1 MENRSVENYLSK
13 SIIPNRNR
21 RENFIIKQISS
32 INISPKPWMI
42 PAVFFLLI
50 LLGAFFL
57 SLPLASESGKATHWI
72 DTLFTSTSAV
82 CVTGLIRFDTAEHW
96 SFFGE
101 LIIALLIQAGGL
113 GVTIYASA
121 LLLLMGNKLGLR
133 GREFLGFELMDSGH
147 RDARILIKRVMWF
160 VIFLEGT
167 TLILLLPWFLL
178 QETSLVAVWKSLFY
192 TISAAN
198 NAGFDLQ
205 GGKESMQ
212 DFINNPYPL
221 IVMSISTFIGS
232 MSFITIFNLSNPPKK
247 WTLDTKFVCIG
258 MGILF
263 SIGVCVFFI
272 GEGAPGHALNEI
284 NAGNRFINAIFLSVN
299 RTAGM
304 TTIDLTLIN
313 DATTAMLLLLMFI
326 GGASTSVAGGIKI
339 GSLMVSII
347 VIISA
352 FQGKH
357 RASAFGRDIPSAIVL
372 RAVAVTMLGF
382 FTFGLGCWA
391 LQLTENMSFLP
402 LAFDVMSA
410 LANCGWSQGITSE
423 ISKVGA
429 LILTILMFVGRLG
442 SLYIALSIPDTPQ
455 RRYQFPEETVRIG

>member
-13 SIIPNRNR
+13 SIIRNR
-21 RENFIIKQISS
+21 GRRELFIIKQFNKF
-32 INISPKPWMI
+32 NIPPKPWMI

-50 LLGAFFL
+50 ILGALAL
-57 SLPLASESGKATHWI
+57 SLPFASESGQSTGWV
-72 DTLFTSTSAV
+72 DSLFTSTSAV

-96 SFFGE
+96 SFYGE
-101 LIIALLIQAGGL
+101 AIIALLIQAGGM

-133 GREFLGFELMDSGH
+133 GREFLGFELMDSAH
-147 RDARILIKRVMWF
+147 RDTRILIKRVMWF
-160 VIFLEGT
+160 LILLEGT
-167 TLILLLPWFLL
+167 TLIFLLPWFLL
-178 QETSLVAVWKSLFY
+178 QEMSLVAVWKSLFY

-212 DFINNPYPL
+212 SFINNPYPL
-221 IVMSISTFIGS
+221 VVMSISTFIGS
-232 MSFITIFNLSNPPKK
+232 MSFITIFNLSNHPKK

-263 SIGVCVFFI
+263 VIGVCVFFI
-272 GEGAPGHALNEI
+272 GEGASGNALNEI
-284 NAGNRFINAIFLSVN
+284 NTSNRLINAFFLSAN

-304 TTIDLTLIN
+304 TTIDLAFIN

-391 LQLTENMSFLP
+391 LQLTENIAFLP
-402 LAFDVMSA
+402 IAFDVMSA

-423 ISKVGA
+423 MSKMGA

>member
-1 MENRSVENYLSK
+1 MENRSVENNLSK
-13 SIIPNRNR
+13 SVDDNRNN
-21 RENFIIKQISS
+21 REIFIISQVRS

-42 PAVFFLLI
+42 PAVFFLII

-57 SLPLASESGKATHWI
+57 SLPLASESGKSTHWI
-72 DTLFTSTSAV
+72 DSLFTSTSAV

-96 SFFGE
+96 NFFGE
-101 LIIALLIQAGGL
+101 LVIAVLIQAGGL

-133 GREFLGFELMDSGH
+133 GREFLGFELMDSGN
-147 RDARILIKRVMWF
+147 RDARILIKRVMLF
-160 VIFLEGT
+160 VIILEST
-167 TLILLLPWFLL
+167 TLIFLLPWFLL
-178 QETSLVAVWKSLFY
+178 QELSLVSIWKSLFY

-212 DFINNPYPL
+212 GFINNPYPL
-221 IVMSISTFIGS
+221 AIMSISTFIGS
-232 MSFITIFNLSNPPKK
+232 MSFITIFNLNRSPKK

-258 MGILF
+258 MGVLF
-263 SIGVCVFFI
+263 VTGVCVFFI
-272 GEGAPGHALNEI
+272 GESASGQALNQVNI
-284 NAGNRFINAIFLSVN
+284 GTRLVNALFLSAN

-304 TTIDLTLIN
+304 TTIDLALIS
-313 DATTAMLLLLMFI
+313 DSTTAMLLLLMFI

-391 LQLTENMSFLP
+391 LQLSENIPFLP
-402 LAFDVMSA
+402 IAFDVMSA

-423 ISKVGA
+423 ISKTGT
-429 LILTILMFVGRLG
+429 LILTALMFIGRLG

>member
-1 MENRSVENYLSK
+1 M
-13 SIIPNRNR
+13 PNRNR
-21 RENFIIKQISS
+21 REILIIKQVRS

-42 PAVFFLLI
+42 PTVFFLLI
-50 LLGAFFL
+50 ILGALFL
-57 SLPLASESGKATHWI
+57 SIPLASESRQSTHWV
-72 DTLFTSTSAV
+72 DSLFTSTSAV

-101 LIIALLIQAGGL
+101 LVIAILIQVGGL

-133 GREFLGFELMDSGH
+133 GREFLGFELMDNSQH
-147 RDARILIKRVMWF
+147 DTKILIKRVMWF
-160 VIFLEGT
+160 VIFLEGI
-167 TLILLLPWFLL
+167 TLILLLPWFLI
-178 QETSLVAVWKSLFY
+178 QEISLDSVWKSLFY
-192 TISAAN
+192 TISTAN

-205 GGKESMQ
+205 GGKESMK
-212 DFINNPYPL
+212 DFVNNPYPL

-232 MSFITIFNLSNPPKK
+232 MSFITIFNLKNPPKK

-263 SIGVCVFFI
+263 FIGVCVFFI
-272 GEGAPGHALNEI
+272 GEGTSGHALSEVNSVNRLI
-284 NAGNRFINAIFLSVN
+284 NAFFLSVN

-304 TTIDLTLIN
+304 TTIDLSLIN
-313 DATTAMLLLLMFI
+313 DATTAILLLLMFI

-352 FQGKH
+352 FQGKNK
-357 RASAFGRDIPSAIVL
+357 ASAFGRDIPSAIVL

-391 LQLTENMSFLP
+391 LQLTENMLFLP
-402 LAFDVMSA
+402 TAFDVMSA
-410 LANCGWSQGITSE
+410 LANCGWSQGVTSE
-423 ISKVGA
+423 LSTIGTV
-429 LILTILMFVGRLG
+429 ILTILMFVGRLG